1 MLNSGKVIRFI
12 SLALQQVIWA
22 ICLILSIAASIFY
35 FSALSKN
42 PQYQMIIPI
51 MVITIESLAQL
62 ILSRG
67 KAEWKTGLL
76 FRGGLKVGLYIVYIV
91 FFGVLSCMSY
101 FVSHMAVQE
110 RVIDRITY
118 QEDTIKQQ
126 IERNEQQIETL
137 NKHLLT
143 ESETG
148 YGRQSEKIIDEIK
161 RLKDEQ
167 TELINK
173 LNTSAPP
180 EETQDTYRDM
190 AKVIK
195 RFSADT
201 LKLLSFGVLAL
212 FVFSGLIILN
222 PDYLGKLWDV
232 TDDVTGVTSVT
243 VTDKNETVKHV
254 TKKPVTRNSNKVTVK
269 HVTNVTGDLCICGC
283 GKPRTGKGLYFSGA
297 CRTRVSRRNKKEAI
311 GV

>member
-1 MLNSGKVIRFI
+1 MLNSNKVIRFI

-22 ICLILSIAASIFY
+22 VCLILSIAASIFY

-42 PQYQMIIPI
+42 PQYQTIIPI

-67 KAEWKTGLL
+67 KAEWKTGLY
-76 FRGGLKVGLYIVYIV
+76 FRAGIKIGLYVIYII

-110 RVIDRITY
+110 RAIDRIIY

-126 IERNEQQIETL
+126 IERNERQIEAL
-137 NKHLLT
+137 NRHLLT

-148 YGRQSEKIIDEIK
+148 YGRQSEKIMAEIK
-161 RLKDEQ
+161 QLKNEQ

-173 LNTSAPP
+173 LNASAPP
-180 EETQDTYRDM
+180 EETQDTYRDI

-195 RFSADT
+195 RISADT
-201 LKLLSFGVLAL
+201 LKLLTFGVLAL
-212 FVFSGLIILN
+212 FVFAGLIILN
-222 PDYLGKLWDV
+222 PDYLGKLWGV

-243 VTDKNETVKHV
+243 VTNENETMKHV
-254 TKKPVTRNSNKVTVK
+254 TPCNTVTALHKDTTKDKEKTNACKCGRLKPVT
-269 HVTNVTGDLCICGC
+269 HQQCA
-283 GKPRTGKGLYFSGA
+283 A
-297 CRTRVSRRNKKEAI
+297 CRTKASRIRRQKANV
-311 GV
+311 GLT